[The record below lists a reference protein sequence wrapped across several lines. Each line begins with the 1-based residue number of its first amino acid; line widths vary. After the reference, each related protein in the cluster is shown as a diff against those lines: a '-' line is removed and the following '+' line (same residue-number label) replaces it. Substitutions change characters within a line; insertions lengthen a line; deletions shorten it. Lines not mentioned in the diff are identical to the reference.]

1 MHAHVAKIL
10 CNNTCAHY
18 NIRCICIYVDCMH
31 IIIRLFVKLTFII
44 VGFVEAEFV
53 QELGGASMVQH
64 GTYTEAPAVIDS
76 TTIRS

>member
-1 MHAHVAKIL
+1 MPVACMYTCWLHA
-10 CNNTCAHY
+10 Y
-18 NIRCICIYVDCMH
+18 NHKPVCKTY
-31 IIIRLFVKLTFII
+31 FI
-44 VGFVEAEFV
+44 VGFVGAEFV